1 MILCVH
7 VGQLPK
13 PKLRA
18 LEATTVVPFL
28 DLKAAYQA
36 LAKELDEAVLRA
48 SRSGWYIG
56 GPEVE
61 AFETAFAQYTH
72 AQHCVGVGTGL
83 DALILALRAL
93 DIGAG
98 DEVIVP
104 SHTFIATWLA
114 VSAVGA
120 TPIPVEPKFG
130 TYLITAEDIAPH
142 ITANT
147 KVIMP
152 VHLYGMP
159 ANMPAICALAKQHGL
174 YVVEDAAQAHGA
186 SMDGQRIGSHGD
198 VVAWSFYPGKNL
210 GALGDGGA
218 VTTQTPALAQRIRQL
233 GNYGSAVKYYNEEL
247 GVNSRL
253 DPIQA
258 AVLAIKLK
266 YLDAWNARRQAIAAQ
281 YQAAFTDIPIT
292 LPSTPHGANPVWHL
306 YVIAT
311 PQREAL
317 QQHLTQSG
325 VQTLIHYP
333 VPPHLQLAY
342 QHVGF
347 AKGQYPVAEQYAQQ
361 VLSLPIGPQM
371 SDEEVAHTIE
381 AVKSFY

>member
-1 MILCVH
+1 MI
-7 VGQLPK
+7 
-13 PKLRA
+13 
-18 LEATTVVPFL
+18 PFL
-28 DLKAAYQA
+28 DLKAAYHA

-61 AFETAFAQYTH
+61 TFEAAFADYTQ
-72 AQHCVGVGTGL
+72 AQHCVGVGNGL
-83 DALILALRAL
+83 DALTLALRAL
-93 DIGAG
+93 EVGPG

-120 TPIPVEPKFG
+120 TPVPVEPVSG
-130 TYLITAEDIAPH
+130 QYVITAEDIAPH
-142 ITANT
+142 ITSRT

-159 ANMPAICALAKQHGL
+159 ADMPAICALAKQHGL
-174 YVVEDAAQAHGA
+174 FVVEDAAQAHGA
-186 SMDGQRIGSHGD
+186 TIHGQRIGSHGD

-218 VTTQTPALAQRIRQL
+218 VTTQNPALAKRIRQL
-233 GNYGSAVKYYNEEL
+233 GNYGSAVKYYNDEL

-258 AVLAIKLK
+258 AVLAVKLK
-266 YLDAWNARRQAIAAQ
+266 YLDAWNSRRQAIAAR
-281 YQAAFTDIPIT
+281 YQTALADLPLT
-292 LPSTPHGANPVWHL
+292 LPSTPAGACSVWHL
-306 YVIAT
+306 YVVAT
-311 PQREAL
+311 PQRDAL

-333 VPPHLQLAY
+333 VPPHLQQAY
-342 QHVGF
+342 KHLSMVPGS
-347 AKGQYPVAEQYAQQ
+347 YPLAEQYAQQ
-361 VLSLPIGPQM
+361 ILSLPIGPQL
-371 SDEEVAHTIE
+371 SDADVETTIS
-381 AVKSFY
+381 AIRAFFA

>member
-1 MILCVH
+1 VI
-7 VGQLPK
+7 
-13 PKLRA
+13 
-18 LEATTVVPFL
+18 PFL

-120 TPIPVEPKFG
+120 TPVPVEPKLG
-130 TYLITAEDIAPH
+130 SYLITAQDIAPH
-142 ITANT
+142 ISPRT
-147 KVIMP
+147 KAMMP

-159 ANMPAICALAKQHGL
+159 ADMPAICALAKQHGL
-174 YVVEDAAQAHGA
+174 YVVEDAAQSHGA
-186 SMDGQRIGSHGD
+186 TIDGQRIGSHGD

-218 VTTQTPALAQRIRQL
+218 VTTQNPTLAKRIRQL
-233 GNYGSAVKYYNEEL
+233 GNYGSAIKYYNEEL

-258 AVLAIKLK
+258 AVLAVKLK
-266 YLDAWNARRQAIAAQ
+266 YLDAWNARRQAIAAR
-281 YQAAFTDIPIT
+281 YQSAFADLPMV
-292 LPSTPHGANPVWHL
+292 LPSTPKGANPVWHL

-333 VPPHLQLAY
+333 VPPHLQQAY
-342 QHVGF
+342 QSLGMTQ
-347 AKGQYPVAEQYAQQ
+347 GQYPVAEQYAQQ
-361 VLSLPIGPQM
+361 VLTLPIGPQL
-371 SDEEVAHTIE
+371 SDEAVDHTID
-381 AVKSFY
+381 AVRAFYSSSSSLKQ

>member
-1 MILCVH
+1 VI
-7 VGQLPK
+7 
-13 PKLRA
+13 
-18 LEATTVVPFL
+18 PFL
-28 DLKAAYQA
+28 DLKAAYHA

-61 AFETAFAQYTH
+61 AFEAAFAQYTH
-72 AQHCVGVGTGL
+72 TQHCVGVGNGL
-83 DALILALRAL
+83 DALTLALRAL
-93 DIGAG
+93 DIGPG

-120 TPIPVEPKFG
+120 TPVPVEPASG
-130 TYLITAEDIAPH
+130 QYIITATDIAPY
-142 ITANT
+142 ITSRT
-147 KVIMP
+147 KAIMP

-159 ANMPAICALAKQHGL
+159 ADMPAICDLAKQHGL

-186 SMDGQRIGSHGD
+186 AIQDQRIGSHGD

-218 VTTQTPALAQRIRQL
+218 VTTQNPAIAKRIRQL
-233 GNYGSAVKYYNEEL
+233 GNYGSAVKYYNGEL

-258 AVLAIKLK
+258 AVLTVKLK
-266 YLDAWNARRQAIAAQ
+266 YLDAWNARRQAIAAR
-281 YQAAFTDIPIT
+281 YQAALADLPLTLPIT
-292 LPSTPHGANPVWHL
+292 PTGANPVWHL
-306 YVIAT
+306 YVLAT
-311 PQREAL
+311 AQRDAL

-333 VPPHLQLAY
+333 VPPHKQQAY
-342 QHVGF
+342 QHSPV
-347 AKGQYPVAEQYAQQ
+347 AQTNYPLAEQYAQQ
-361 VLSLPIGPQM
+361 TLSLPIGPQL
-371 SDEEVAHTIE
+371 SDAEVETTIA
-381 AVKSFY
+381 AVRAFFA

>member
-1 MILCVH
+1 MI
-7 VGQLPK
+7 
-13 PKLRA
+13 
-18 LEATTVVPFL
+18 PFL
-28 DLKAAYQA
+28 DLKAAYHA

-61 AFETAFAQYTH
+61 AFEAAFAQYTH
-72 AQHCVGVGTGL
+72 TQHCVGVGNGL
-83 DALILALRAL
+83 DALTLALRAL
-93 DIGAG
+93 DIGPG

-120 TPIPVEPKFG
+120 TPVPVEPASG
-130 TYLITAEDIAPH
+130 QYIITATDIAPY
-142 ITANT
+142 ITSRT
-147 KVIMP
+147 KAIMP

-159 ANMPAICALAKQHGL
+159 ADMPAICDLAKQHGL

-186 SMDGQRIGSHGD
+186 AIQGQRIGSHGD

-218 VTTQTPALAQRIRQL
+218 VTTQNPALAKRIRQL
-233 GNYGSAVKYYNEEL
+233 GNYGSAVKYYNDEL

-258 AVLAIKLK
+258 AVLTVKLK
-266 YLDAWNARRQAIAAQ
+266 YLDAWNARRQAIAAR
-281 YQAAFTDIPIT
+281 YQAALADLPLTLPIT
-292 LPSTPHGANPVWHL
+292 PTGANPVWHL
-306 YVIAT
+306 YVLAT
-311 PQREAL
+311 AQRDAL

-333 VPPHLQLAY
+333 VPPHKQQAY
-342 QHVGF
+342 QHSPV
-347 AKGQYPVAEQYAQQ
+347 AQTNYPLAEQYALQT
-361 VLSLPIGPQM
+361 LSLPIGPQL
-371 SDEEVAHTIE
+371 SDAEVETTIA
-381 AVKSFY
+381 AVRAFFA

>member
-1 MILCVH
+1 MI
-7 VGQLPK
+7 
-13 PKLRA
+13 
-18 LEATTVVPFL
+18 PFL
-28 DLKAAYQA
+28 DLKAAYHA

-61 AFETAFAQYTH
+61 AFEAAFAQYTH
-72 AQHCVGVGTGL
+72 TQHCVGVGNGL
-83 DALILALRAL
+83 DALTLALRAL
-93 DIGAG
+93 DIGPG

-120 TPIPVEPKFG
+120 TPVPVEPASG
-130 TYLITAEDIAPH
+130 QYIITATDIAPY
-142 ITANT
+142 ITSRT

-159 ANMPAICALAKQHGL
+159 ADMPAICDLAKQHGL

-186 SMDGQRIGSHGD
+186 AIQGQRIGSHGD

-218 VTTQTPALAQRIRQL
+218 VTTQNPAIAKRIRQL
-233 GNYGSAVKYYNEEL
+233 GNYGSAVKYYNDEL

-258 AVLAIKLK
+258 AVLTVKLK
-266 YLDAWNARRQAIAAQ
+266 YLDAWNARRQAIAAR
-281 YQAAFTDIPIT
+281 YQAALADLPLTLPIT
-292 LPSTPHGANPVWHL
+292 PTGANPVWHL
-306 YVIAT
+306 YVVAT
-311 PQREAL
+311 AQRDAL
-317 QQHLTQSG
+317 QQHLTQYG

-333 VPPHLQLAY
+333 VPPHKQQAY
-342 QHVGF
+342 QHSPV
-347 AKGQYPVAEQYAQQ
+347 AQTNYPLAEQYAQQ
-361 VLSLPIGPQM
+361 TLSLPIGPQL
-371 SDEEVAHTIE
+371 SDAEVETTIA
-381 AVKSFY
+381 AVRAFFA

>member
-1 MILCVH
+1 MI
-7 VGQLPK
+7 
-13 PKLRA
+13 
-18 LEATTVVPFL
+18 PFL
-28 DLKAAYQA
+28 DLKAAYHA

-61 AFETAFAQYTH
+61 AFEAAFAQYTH
-72 AQHCVGVGTGL
+72 TQHCVGVGNGL
-83 DALILALRAL
+83 DALTLALRAL
-93 DIGAG
+93 DIGPG

-120 TPIPVEPKFG
+120 TPVPVEPASG
-130 TYLITAEDIAPH
+130 QYIITATDIAPY
-142 ITANT
+142 ITSRT
-147 KVIMP
+147 KAIMP

-159 ANMPAICALAKQHGL
+159 ADMPAICDLAKQHGL

-186 SMDGQRIGSHGD
+186 AIQGQRIGSHGD

-218 VTTQTPALAQRIRQL
+218 VTTQNPALAKRIRQL
-233 GNYGSAVKYYNEEL
+233 GNYGSAVKYYNDEL

-258 AVLAIKLK
+258 AVLTVKLK
-266 YLDAWNARRQAIAAQ
+266 YLDAWNARRQAIAAR
-281 YQAAFTDIPIT
+281 YQAALADLPLTLPIT
-292 LPSTPHGANPVWHL
+292 PTGANPVWHL
-306 YVIAT
+306 YVVAT
-311 PQREAL
+311 AQRAAL

-333 VPPHLQLAY
+333 VPPHKQQAY
-342 QHVGF
+342 QHSPV
-347 AKGQYPVAEQYAQQ
+347 AQTNYPLAEQYAQQ
-361 VLSLPIGPQM
+361 TLSLPIGPQL
-371 SDEEVAHTIE
+371 SDAEVETTIA
-381 AVKSFY
+381 AVRAFFA